1 MDDGNQRRGLG
12 ISVPEYLAETSDFR
26 PGEHAALFL
35 LLLYAQEHG
44 PVPDDNAVLARIG
57 EMSMEDWQAARPRLT
72 PFFERCDGCWTPA
85 VMDWI
90 RRTRD
95 DES

>member
-1 MDDGNQRRGLG
+1 MDNGNKRRGLG

-26 PGEHAALFL
+26 SGEHVALFL

-44 PVPDDNAVLARIG
+44 PVPDDDAVLARIG

-72 PFFERCDGCWTPA
+72 PFFEQRDGHWTPA

-90 RRTRD
+90 KEVS

>member
-1 MDDGNQRRGLG
+1 MDDGNQRRGLW
-12 ISVPEYLAETSDFR
+12 ISVPEYLAEMSNFR

-44 PVPDDNAVLARIG
+44 PVPDNDAVLARIG
-57 EMSMEDWQAARPRLT
+57 ALSMEDWQAARPRLA
-72 PFFERCDGCWTPA
+72 PFFEQRDGCWTHV
-85 VMDWI
+85 VMDWVKEVS
-90 RRTRD
+90 